1 MPETISREIR
11 SALTAGI
18 ALLAVSTAAEAQR
31 GTIAGRVTD
40 QASGNPVAGAKLQVL
55 GTTATATT
63 AQDGQ
68 FTLRFVPAGDRD
80 VRIVAIGY
88 GAKRAQVNVQSGETT
103 TLNVPLAQTVVQL
116 EEIVTTAAGE
126 QNKAVLGHSIGT
138 IRADSVV
145 AYTGGRNVTDLLV
158 GKEAGVQV
166 LSSSGTTG
174 AGTRIRIRGASSV
187 SLTNEPIVFIDGIR
201 VGPIGTASSTLGT
214 GGQAP
219 SRLDDLTP
227 EEIESVEIVK
237 GPSAATL
244 YGTEAAN
251 GVLLF
256 RTKRGR
262 PGPARWN
269 IGIEQGMITDANA
282 YPDNYTSFRAGA
294 ATRQTCL
301 LRDLAAGACT
311 QDSVTTFNALEN
323 AATTSIASGYRSR
336 YNLNVGGGSD
346 AVTYFVSGLY
356 QTDNGTLKLNQGE
369 QDRLI
374 TARGVEEL
382 PDEVIRPNNLQK
394 TGLRA
399 NLTARVANRGE
410 ILVSAGYV
418 SSVTRFPQNDNN
430 VLGYLPSGYFGR
442 GSVSDTSSLNAN
454 GVPNGGYGFFRAG
467 EIFSLLRKQN
477 VERFTGGVIGNF
489 APAPWLTTKAVVG
502 YDITNRTDI
511 SFDPTNLGP
520 NFSSVIIGNKIDNRA
535 AIKAYTVDVGASG
548 LAQLSRDIRSRTSVG
563 GQYFKD
569 VFFLNQAQGQGL
581 TFGSADIDGAAILTA
596 SQTTTDVRTIG
607 VYVEQEFAWRDRL
620 YLVGAVR
627 VDDNSSFGNDFNTI
641 VYPKVSGSYFISEE
655 PWFPQSGVISQL
667 RFRGAYGQSG
677 RQPSATDGLFFVAP
691 TSSAVDNVS
700 TPAVTFQGGGAGLA
714 GLKPERSKELELG
727 FDIALFESRLGIEF
741 TYFNKLTS
749 DALINRILPP
759 SAGGPNQRFE
769 NLGSTRN
776 YGIEAAITG
785 QILRTRSFLW
795 EATLAGSLL
804 KNNLRSLGPDVPPIL
819 IGNQRQVPNYPLG
832 GYWDR
837 DFSFNDANGD
847 GIIAQ
852 NEVVVGDTAVYRGPS
867 VPTREFS
874 FRTSA
879 SFGGG
884 AWRIGAQFDYRG
896 GHKLFNNTEAFRC
909 TATGNNCRGIHDPT
923 APLEE
928 QARAIVRRF
937 HSSQSTMGYIEP
949 ADFLKFR
956 ELSLSYRVPTS
967 FAGTFG
973 SRGMLITLA
982 GRNLFTIT
990 DYTGL
995 DPEVQS
1001 AGQNN
1006 FTSSDFLTQPQV
1018 RTFVF
1023 RASLEY

>member
-1 MPETISREIR
+1 MAIGFT
-11 SALTAGI
+11 
-18 ALLAVSTAAEAQR
+18 AQR
-31 GTIAGRVTD
+31 A
-40 QASGNPVAGAKLQVL
+40 
-55 GTTATATT
+55 
-63 AQDGQ
+63 
-68 FTLRFVPAGDRD
+68 
-80 VRIVAIGY
+80 RIT
-88 GAKRAQVNVQSGETT
+88 VQSGETAE
-103 TLNVPLAQTVVQL
+103 LNVPLSQSVVQL

-126 QNKAVLGHSIGT
+126 QNKAVLGHAIGT

-145 AYTGGRNVTDLLV
+145 KYTGGRNITDLLV

-187 SLTNEPIVFIDGIR
+187 SLTNEPIVFVDGIR
-201 VGPIGTASSTLGT
+201 VAPIGTASLSIGT

-251 GVLLF
+251 GVVLI

-262 PGPARWN
+262 AGPARWN
-269 IGIEQGMITDANA
+269 AAVEQGMITDQND
-282 YPDNYTSFRAGA
+282 YPDNYTSFRTGA
-294 ATRQTCL
+294 ATRATCL
-301 LRDLAAGACT
+301 LFDLAGGRCT

-323 AATTSIASGYRSR
+323 SATTSIANGYRSR

-356 QTDNGTLKLNQGE
+356 QTDNGTLRLNSNE
-369 QDRLI
+369 EDRLL
-374 TARGVEEL
+374 TSRGLTEL
-382 PDEVIRPNNLQK
+382 PDEVIRPNALHK
-394 TGLRA
+394 TALRA
-399 NLTARVANRGE
+399 NLAARVANRGE
-410 ILVSAGYV
+410 ILVTAGYV

-442 GSVSDTSSLNAN
+442 GNVVDTT
-454 GVPNGGYGFFRAG
+454 GNGGFGFFRAG
-467 EIFSLLRKQN
+467 EIFSLLRKQE
-477 VERFTGGVIGNF
+477 VERFTGGIIGNF
-489 APAPWLTTKAVVG
+489 APAPWLTTKAVIG
-502 YDITNRTDI
+502 YDITNRTDVL
-511 SFDPTNLGP
+511 FDPTNLGP
-520 NFSSVIIGNKIDNRA
+520 NFASVIIGNKADNRA
-535 AIKAYTVDVGASG
+535 SIKAYTVDLGASG
-548 LAQLSRDIRSRTSVG
+548 LAQLTKDIRSRTSVG
-563 GQYFKD
+563 GQFFKD
-569 VFFLNQAQGQGL
+569 VFFLNQASGQGL
-581 TFGSADIDGAAILTA
+581 TFGSSDIDGAAILSA
-596 SQTTTDVRTIG
+596 SQTTTDVRTVG
-607 VYVEQEFAWRDRL
+607 AYAEQEFAWRDRL

-641 VYPKVSGSYFISEE
+641 VYPKVSASYFISEE
-655 PWFPQSGVISQL
+655 PWFPQDGIVSQL
-667 RFRGAYGQSG
+667 RVRGAYGQSG

-691 TSSAVDNVS
+691 TSAAVDNVS
-700 TPAVTFQGGGAGLA
+700 TPAVTFQTGGAGLA

-727 FDIALFESRLGIEF
+727 FDVALFDSRLGIEF
-741 TYFNKLTS
+741 TYFNKLTN
-749 DALINRILPP
+749 DALINRVLPP
-759 SAGGPNQRFE
+759 SAGGPNARFE

-776 YGIEAAITG
+776 YGIEAAITA

-795 EATLAGSLL
+795 EATLAGSIL
-804 KNNLRSLGPDVPPIL
+804 KNNLRALGPGIPPIL

-847 GIIAQ
+847 GIIGV
-852 NEVVVGDTAVYRGPS
+852 NEIFVGDTAVYRGPS
-867 VPTREFS
+867 IPTREFS

-879 SFGGG
+879 SFAGGT
-884 AWRIGAQFDYRG
+884 WRIGAQFDYRG

-909 TATGNNCRGIHDPT
+909 SSTGNNCRGIHDPT
-923 APLEE
+923 APLEQ

-937 HSSQSTMGYIEP
+937 HPSLSTMGFIEP
-949 ADFLKFR
+949 ADFLKLR
-956 ELSLSYRVPTS
+956 EVSLSYRLPQALVT
-967 FAGTFG
+967 AIGG
-973 SRGMLITLA
+973 RGGLLTLA

-1001 AGQNN
+1001 NGQAN
-1006 FTSSDFLTQPQV
+1006 FGSSDFLTQPQV
-1018 RTFVF
+1018 RTFVL
-1023 RASLEY
+1023 RASFEY